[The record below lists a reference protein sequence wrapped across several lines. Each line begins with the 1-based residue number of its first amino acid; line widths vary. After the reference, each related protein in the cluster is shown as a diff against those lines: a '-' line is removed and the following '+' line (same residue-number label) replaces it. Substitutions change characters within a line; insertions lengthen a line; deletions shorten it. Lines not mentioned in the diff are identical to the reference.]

1 MKSFK
6 TYRLLQSIK
15 FLKFF
20 SYRAISICI
29 LFFCWVGVLVLNPWQ
44 ELYAKDFGIEG
55 HTYKIIEEDML
66 KVIEQRL
73 SKVDLEQL
81 NNKMTE
87 KAKAYIERPTAVSGI
102 TRVKETREFFYD
114 PTYILEEDIKD
125 HRGIIIHHKGTKV
138 NPLNSVPLR
147 EALIFIDGDDQSQV
161 ELALSLRA
169 KQQGKAKIILVKG
182 SPLQLQRNHR
192 KDKIWFYFD
201 QSGYLT
207 KKFGINQ
214 VPALV
219 TQEGLALKVTLIGNI
234 SNIENIG
241 NRS

>member
-1 MKSFK
+1 MRASKI
-6 TYRLLQSIK
+6 YRLLK
-15 FLKFF
+15 LVKPF
-20 SYRAISICI
+20 SYGVISGCF
-29 LFFCWVGVLVLNPWQ
+29 LFFCWLGVLFFNPWQ
-44 ELYAKDFGIEG
+44 ELHAKDFGIEG
-55 HTYKIIEEDML
+55 HSYKIIEEDML

-87 KAKAYIERPTAVSGI
+87 KTKAYIERPTMVSGI
-102 TRVKETREFFYD
+102 TRAKETQEFFYD

-125 HRGIIIHHKGTKV
+125 HRGIIIHPKGTKV

-147 EALIFIDGDDQSQV
+147 EALIFIDGDDHSQV

-169 KQQGKAKIILVKG
+169 KLQGKAKIILVKG
-182 SPLQLQRNHR
+182 SPLQLQRNHK

-201 QSGYLT
+201 QAGYLT
-207 KKFGINQ
+207 RKFGINQ

-219 TQEGLALKVTLIGNI
+219 TQEGVALKVTLIGNI
-234 SNIENIG
+234 RNIENIG
-241 NRS
+241 NRR